1 MTDASSLADLLP
13 ELTWIEDPELRAKC
27 AEIWVTLHH
36 ESNFPTISDVPVSP
50 TLPYPHVVHNR
61 SVVHM
66 ARATADVVQEFHNVT
81 VNRDHLYA
89 AALLQDAAKLVEFDC
104 LDPVSRKV
112 VHSDLGRR
120 FQHSLYVAHLAL
132 SAHLDFDI
140 VEAILDH
147 TYSSSRFPRTLI
159 GKILYYTDQIDMAAL
174 GGDNWKKSGMIWRG

>member
-1 MTDASSLADLLP
+1 MTDASSLIELLP
-13 ELTWIEDPELRAKC
+13 ELAWVADDETRAKC
-27 AEIWVTLHH
+27 VEIWLTLHR
-36 ESNFPTISDVPVSP
+36 ESNFPAISDVPVSP
-50 TLPYPHVVHNR
+50 TLTYSHVIHNR

-104 LDPVSRKV
+104 LDPSSRKV

-120 FQHSLYVAHLAL
+120 FQHSLYVAHLAF
-132 SAHLDFDI
+132 SAHLDLDI
-140 VEAILDH
+140 IEAIVDH

-159 GKILYYTDQIDMAAL
+159 GKILYYTDQIDMAAM
-174 GGDNWKKSGMIWRG
+174 GGDNWKKTGMIWR